1 MLRENAPQL
10 RTAEKLIEKHEQI
23 ADALEH
29 GSITP
34 KTAEQLN
41 QSLKGIVGIER
52 LGMSYLKLALA
63 FGKKAPV
70 PRTPILR
77 SMIGLPV
84 ELSPHDGEQVRAL
97 LPDGGDSKK

>member
-1 MLRENAPQL
+1 
-10 RTAEKLIEKHEQI
+10 
-23 ADALEH
+23 
-29 GSITP
+29 
-34 KTAEQLN
+34 
-41 QSLKGIVGIER
+41 
-52 LGMSYLKLALA
+52 MSYLKLALA